1 MSEKITVETIRDAA
15 RQQGVQSELE
25 RVLSLAEALQ
35 LHPVEQTTGSVPFQ
49 LPAVWKYR
57 PVFRL
62 GIHPKGSGGVAILF
76 PFWTW
81 DIPRN
86 RVLETLRREMLE
98 SLADSRVDRG
108 NAEKDLRLAFSAS
121 NIDIYVAAICT
132 IYAEVVRD
140 LKHTST

>member
-1 MSEKITVETIRDAA
+1 MNEKMTVNRIGDAA

-35 LHPVEQTTGSVPFQ
+35 LHPVRQRTRSVSFQ
-49 LPAVWKYR
+49 LPARWNYK

-62 GIHPKGSGGVAILF
+62 GIHGKGSGGVQISF
-76 PFWTW
+76 PFYTW

-86 RVLETLRREMLE
+86 RVLETLRRDMLE
-98 SLADSRVDRG
+98 SLADARVDEG
-108 NAEKDLRLAFSAS
+108 KAEKDLRLAFSAS
-121 NIDIYVAAICT
+121 NLDIFVAAICT
-132 IYAEVVRD
+132 IYGEVVRD